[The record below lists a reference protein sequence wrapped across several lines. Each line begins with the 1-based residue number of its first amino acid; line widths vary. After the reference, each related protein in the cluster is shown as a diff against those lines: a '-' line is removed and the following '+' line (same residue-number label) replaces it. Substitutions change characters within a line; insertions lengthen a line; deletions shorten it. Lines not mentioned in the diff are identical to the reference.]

1 MNAEHRK
8 KSEGSS
14 MTGRRLYVI
23 TFAMMLSLFLAS
35 IEVTVVATAM
45 PTIVAQ
51 LGGLD
56 IYAWVFSAYM
66 IASTTTLPIF
76 GKLSDIYGRR
86 RIYLLAVTLFLI
98 GSALCAQAQ
107 TMPQLILFRALQG
120 LGAGGIMPLAFTI
133 IGDIFTFEQRA
144 KMQGLFSG
152 VWGISSLIG
161 PLVGGFLVE
170 RVSWHWIFYL
180 NVPFGLIGIALML
193 AAWRDVTPRTGGR
206 VDYAG
211 ALLLSGGIVALMFA
225 LFESRAGLQ
234 SNFVIVG
241 AALLVAFVLF
251 GALTFAERRAVN
263 PILPLALFG
272 ERLFIVAISHGFF
285 AGFALFGSTAFI
297 PLFAQGVLGTSATV
311 AGATLTPQMLSWT
324 LASIIGTRMLL
335 RVNYRALALSGMFAF
350 VFGMALMTQVSPAT
364 SPWFLGFSM
373 LLSGLGMGLS
383 IPIFLIAVQ
392 STVARQSLGTATAT
406 VQFAR
411 SIGGAIGTSVMGVIL
426 AIQFAVGLVSAGLDP
441 NHVSVNA
448 LLDATAGAAAT
459 GQAVRGALTSAVQ
472 AVFVVAL
479 IVAICAWLAVV
490 FAPRVRIGQRA
501 PALAAKESVP
511 AE

>member
-1 MNAEHRK
+1 
-8 KSEGSS
+8 

-56 IYAWVFSAYM
+56 IYAWVFSAYL

-86 RIYLLAVTLFLI
+86 RIYLFAVALFLI

-120 LGAGGIMPLAFTI
+120 LGAGGIQPLAFTI

-161 PLVGGFLVE
+161 PLLGGFLVDY
-170 RVSWHWIFYL
+170 VSWQWIFYL
-180 NVPFGLIGIALML
+180 NIPFGLLGIALML
-193 AAWRDVTPRTGGR
+193 TAWRDVTPRTGGR
-206 VDYAG
+206 VDYPG

-234 SNFVIVG
+234 SNFFIVG
-241 AALLVAFVLF
+241 AALLVAIILSSALIFV
-251 GALTFAERRAVN
+251 ERRAVN
-263 PILPLALFG
+263 PILPLALFR
-272 ERLFIVAISHGFF
+272 ERLFVAAISHGFF

-297 PLFAQGVLGTSATV
+297 PLFAQAVLGTSATV

-324 LASIIGTRMLL
+324 LASIIGTRLLL
-335 RVNYRALALSGMFAF
+335 RVNYRALALGGMCAL
-350 VFGMALMTQVSPAT
+350 VLGMGLMTQVTPTT
-364 SPWFLGFSM
+364 SPWLLGFNT

-392 STVARQSLGTATAT
+392 STVPRHSLGTATAT

-426 AIQFAVGLVSAGLDP
+426 AIQFAAGLTSAGLDP
-441 NHVSVNA
+441 NRVSVNA
-448 LLDATAGAAAT
+448 LLDSTAGASAT
-459 GQAVRGALTSAVQ
+459 AHALRDALTGAVQ
-472 AVFVVAL
+472 SVFVVAL
-479 IVAICAWLAVV
+479 IVATAAWIAVV
-490 FAPRVRIGQRA
+490 FAPRVSIGVRAATKPA
-501 PALAAKESVP
+501 PAN
-511 AE
+511 